1 LNTKNTTKCEDGNSD
16 PSLRQTQK
24 SAKVKPINPF
34 CFALVEELT
43 TKNYNILFHV
53 IVHVKVKVNMKLE

>member
-1 LNTKNTTKCEDGNSD
+1 
-16 PSLRQTQK
+16 LRQAQK
-24 SAKVKPINPF
+24 SAKVKPVNPF

-43 TKNYNILFHV
+43 TKNHNILFHV